1 MKELYLLRDTLGQ
14 LQDVVLG
21 DRLKAERMMQSSH
34 GRLTLET
41 TVLLNGSLDDV
52 FYERELARSQHKQQQ
67 SMTRQECE
75 IAHILLEKEAVTINA
90 DEPYTYVSGIRSP
103 IYCDNRRLTFFPK
116 ERRILCHAFAERI
129 RSLNSDVIAGTA
141 SSAIPWATWVAAL
154 LEKPMVY
161 IRKTAKGYGQNRLIE
176 GGDIRAK
183 NVVVLE
189 DLVSTGGSSLN
200 AVKACREA
208 GANVK
213 SMLSIFTYEFQET
226 AQKFREAQ
234 CQTDALTNFST
245 LVQVAAEK
253 QVIHP
258 EKIAMIQ
265 EWKIDPQHW
274 GPKHG
279 FPNATPKC

>member
-1 MKELYLLRDTLGQ
+1 MKELYILRDTLGQ
-14 LQDVVLG
+14 LQDVVLT
-21 DRLKAERMMQSSH
+21 DALKAERIVKSSS
-34 GRLTLET
+34 GRLALATTL
-41 TVLLNGSLDDV
+41 LLNGSLDCV
-52 FYERELARSQHKQQQ
+52 FYERELVRSQHERQQA
-67 SMTRQECE
+67 MTRQERE

-90 DEPYTYVSGIRSP
+90 DEPYTYVSGMRSP

-129 RSLNSDVIAGTA
+129 RRFNPDVIAGTA

-161 IRKTAKGYGQNRLIE
+161 IRKATKGYGQNRLIE

-200 AVKACREA
+200 AVNACREA
-208 GANVK
+208 GASVM
-213 SMLSIFTYEFQET
+213 SMMSIFTYEFQEA
-226 AQKFREAQ
+226 AQKFRDAQ
-234 CQTDALTNFST
+234 CQTDALTDFST
-245 LVQVAAEK
+245 LIQVAVENRM
-253 QVIHP
+253 IHP

-265 EWKIDPQHW
+265 EWKTDPQQW
-274 GPKHG
+274 GPKYG